1 MTFSVAIR
9 PVCASLVAVFAT
21 GCSMVDNDPN
31 RFQAMGEQ
39 IAAIPVD
46 GGNFSPRRVLSAQQ
60 EGLRPALT
68 VEVLD
73 PHAFWDARD
82 GGLRSAIETAT
93 VVGGEAS
100 AMVDTVSDRLPDIA
114 PQRLGLADGVTP
126 EASGEMT
133 TIQIGAYSSQALA
146 SAAWQRLSEGS
157 ARAALAGYSPVFEPV
172 VVGGKSLVRLKVGPA
187 SAEAASEIC
196 RAAQV
201 SDPWCLRRG

>member
-9 PVCASLVAVFAT
+9 PVCMSLIAVIAT
-21 GCSMVDNDPN
+21 GCSLVENDPH
-31 RFQAMGEQ
+31 RFQTMAEQ
-39 IAAIPVD
+39 VALIPVD
-46 GGNFSPRRVLSAQQ
+46 GGNFAQRRVLSAQD

-93 VVGGEAS
+93 VVGGKAPAIVE
-100 AMVDTVSDRLPDIA
+100 TVSNVLPAI
-114 PQRLGLADGVTP
+114 TP
-126 EASGEMT
+126 ERLRPTQSVIPEAQDET
-133 TIQIGAYSSQALA
+133 TIIQIGAYSSQALA
-146 SAAWQRLSEGS
+146 AAAWTRLSEGS
-157 ARAALAGYSPVFEPV
+157 ARAALAGFDPVFEPV

-187 SAEAASEIC
+187 PTEAAAEIC

-201 SDPWCLRRG
+201 SDPWCLRRD

>member
-9 PVCASLVAVFAT
+9 PVCMSLMAVIAT
-21 GCSMVDNDPN
+21 GCSLVENDPH
-31 RFQAMGEQ
+31 RFQTMAEQ
-39 IAAIPVD
+39 VALIPVD
-46 GGNFSPRRVLSAQQ
+46 GGNFAQRRVLSAQD

-93 VVGGEAS
+93 VVGGQAPVIVE
-100 AMVDTVSDRLPDIA
+100 TVSNVLPAI
-114 PQRLGLADGVTP
+114 TP
-126 EASGEMT
+126 ERLRPTQSVIPVAQDET
-133 TIQIGAYSSQALA
+133 TIIQIGAYSSQALA
-146 SAAWQRLSEGS
+146 AAAWTRLSEGS
-157 ARAALAGYSPVFEPV
+157 ARAALAGFEPVFEPV

-187 SAEAASEIC
+187 PAEAAAEIC

-201 SDPWCLRRG
+201 SDSWCLRRD